1 MSREAV
7 YVPRGAQ
14 AQQVTEESGRHDAI
28 LSTTDGPNL
37 KSSGC
42 CKTKKGSGPDE
53 LVSQV
58 GCRTKVGQ
66 SCEPRCV

>member
-14 AQQVTEESGRHDAI
+14 GKRQGSRHDALLTI
-28 LSTTDGPNL
+28 TDGPNL
-37 KSSGC
+37 NESSGC
-42 CKTKKGSGPDE
+42 CKTKKGLDPDE
-53 LVSQV
+53 LVRQV